1 MSHYS
6 RMKTTFHN
14 REALIACLTNLGYS
28 IETDAVVLGHHG
40 EHTVDIAATKRQGN
54 GIGFVRGADGTY
66 DMVADWWGVAGADEQ
81 KIARELKAQSEV
93 IQKEYARK
101 MVLEQAA
108 RDGFELISETN
119 EQDGS
124 IRIVVRRWE

>member
-28 IETDAVVLGHHG
+28 IETDAVVKGHHG
-40 EHTVDIAATKRQGN
+40 EHTVDIAATKRLGN

-81 KIARELKAQSEV
+81 KIARELKAQAEV

-124 IRIVVRRWE
+124 IRIIVRRWE